1 MESVFQNKP
10 SKEVEELVGRV
21 IQANTIDRELYEK
34 QGFSKALRDINGKGL
49 PIGLTSISE
58 IVGQKFDG
66 NAHTPCEGELYYR
79 GYSIGDILKGIPLSS
94 HFGYEECAYL
104 LLVGDLPTEK
114 ELKTFKKQ
122 LSSLRTLPVNFTTD
136 IILRMPSKDMM
147 NTLARCVLALY
158 PYDDNP
164 DDTSIPNVLRQS
176 LQLMSLFPIL
186 SVYAYLAYMHYHE
199 GKTLYLH
206 NPRPELSTAENLLYT
221 LRADNSYSPLEAKLL
236 DTVLILHMEHGGG
249 NNSTFAAR
257 MTSTSG
263 TDTYSAIAAAL
274 GSLKGPKHGGATPKV
289 SEMIEDIK
297 KNVSDW
303 KDEDAIADYI
313 EKLLDG
319 KAFDKTGHIYGMGH
333 AVYSLSDP
341 RAKIMRRFC
350 EMLSREKGLE
360 DEFALYTLVEK
371 KATEVISKNCTIYKG
386 VCANLEFF
394 SGFAYKMLNLPEELY
409 TPIFAVARIA
419 GWSAHRLESLVG
431 NGKIV
436 RPSYSYV
443 HPRREFV
450 PIENR

>member
-1 MESVFQNKP
+1 
-10 SKEVEELVGRV
+10 
-21 IQANTIDRELYEK
+21 
-34 QGFSKALRDINGKGL
+34 
-49 PIGLTSISE
+49 
-58 IVGQKFDG
+58 
-66 NAHTPCEGELYYR
+66 
-79 GYSIGDILKGIPLSS
+79 
-94 HFGYEECAYL
+94 
-104 LLVGDLPTEK
+104 
-114 ELKTFKKQ
+114 
-122 LSSLRTLPVNFTTD
+122 
-136 IILRMPSKDMM
+136 
-147 NTLARCVLALY
+147 
-158 PYDDNP
+158 
-164 DDTSIPNVLRQS
+164 
-176 LQLMSLFPIL
+176 
-186 SVYAYLAYMHYHE
+186 
-199 GKTLYLH
+199 
-206 NPRPELSTAENLLYT
+206 
-221 LRADNSYSPLEAKLL
+221 
-236 DTVLILHMEHGGG
+236 
-249 NNSTFAAR
+249 
-257 MTSTSG
+257 
-263 TDTYSAIAAAL
+263 
-274 GSLKGPKHGGATPKV
+274 
-289 SEMIEDIK
+289 MIEDIK